1 MRSLLARASAR
12 RFSSSAAKLYE
23 ATVESDRKIVDAV
36 GAVAT
41 GRAVSRA
48 RIALAWLYRNPIVDA
63 PIVGALKTEPI
74 DDAIEALSI
83 TLTDDEVAS
92 RALGRLFVSFLGCCE
107 EAVSMPREAN

>member
-83 TLTDDEVAS
+83 TFD
-92 RALGRLFVSFLGCCE
+92 G
-107 EAVSMPREAN
+107 